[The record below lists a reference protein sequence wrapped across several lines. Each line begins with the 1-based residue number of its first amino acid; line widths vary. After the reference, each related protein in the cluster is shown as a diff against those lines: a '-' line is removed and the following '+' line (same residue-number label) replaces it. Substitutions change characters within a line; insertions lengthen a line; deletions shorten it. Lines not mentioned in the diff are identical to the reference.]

1 MKTYVNIKRGMYRIH
16 QVSGRFEVKERLKTG
31 AKGNYI
37 AVRLA
42 EIKKPFEVLEPRIR
56 VESTADF
63 EYCTSTGEPIDDA
76 SPALDQL
83 DFESQLRALE
93 TEPEAMDR
101 MRTMFAMA
109 NDLVI
114 AAAEGVVRGLVISG
128 PPGCGKSYGVNE
140 TLERINMQRKLSG
153 LEPNFEMISGISS
166 AIRLYQTLY
175 NNRHK
180 HNVVLFNDCDCILED
195 MPSLSVLK
203 PSLDSGKNR
212 VVSWNTES
220 TILERAEVPDSFS
233 FDGSVIFLTNVNFE
247 HVRAGKIKEH
257 LAAIMSRC
265 HYLDLEISNQ
275 RDQLLRVKQVVGD
288 GMLDEYR
295 FKNKEE
301 EQILDYI
308 FDNADQLR
316 EISLRMVVK
325 MAELL
330 KMNPKT
336 AFKLIEATCVKRPAK
351 FKRLFLE
358 RTAVPVPAPLPLVEE
373 TMDPE
378 PTADPAET
386 CEDLITVARGPD
398 DPVMATPAPTLAPTP
413 APKMPAKIRKR
424 GARAQKKWR
433 EQHGG

>member
-1 MKTYVNIKRGMYRIH
+1 MKTYVNIKRGMYRNH
-16 QVSGRFEVKERLKTG
+16 PVSGRFEVKERLKTG

-37 AVRLA
+37 AIRLA
-42 EIKKPFEVLEPRIR
+42 EAKKPFEVLEPRIR
-56 VESTADF
+56 IESAADF
-63 EYCTSTGEPIDDA
+63 EYCTSTGEPVDDA
-76 SPALDQL
+76 SDALEQL
-83 DFESQLRALE
+83 DFEAQLRALE
-93 TEPEAMDR
+93 TESEAMDR
-101 MRTMFAMA
+101 MRSMFAMA
-109 NDLVI
+109 DDMVV

-128 PPGCGKSYGVNE
+128 PPGCGKSYGVME
-140 TLERINMQRKLSG
+140 TLERVNMQRKLAG

-166 AIRLYQTLY
+166 AIRLFQTLF

-180 HNVVLFNDCDCILED
+180 HNVVLFNDCDCVLFDE
-195 MPSLSVLK
+195 PSLSVLK

-220 TILERAEVPDSFS
+220 TILARADVPDSFS
-233 FDGSVIFLTNVNFE
+233 FEGSVIFLTNVNFE
-247 HVRAGKIKEH
+247 HVRSGKIKDH

-275 RDQLLRVKQVVGD
+275 RDQLLRVKQVIGD
-288 GMLDEYR
+288 GMLDEFN
-295 FKNKEE
+295 FKNNEAD
-301 EQILDYI
+301 QILDYV

-351 FKRLFLE
+351 FKRLLQE
-358 RTAVPVPAPLPLVEE
+358 RTAAASSPEEVPSIQTIDPDPLPDV
-373 TMDPE
+373 
-378 PTADPAET
+378 DPAGTGE
-386 CEDLITVARGPD
+386 ELITVARGPG
-398 DPVMATPAPTLAPTP
+398 DPAVATPAPE
-413 APKMPAKIRKR
+413 MPAKIRKQ

-433 EQHGG
+433 TQHGG